1 MIPQGYKD
9 TKVGIIPEDWEVI
22 KLKDTAEVGFS
33 NVDKKTLPEEDAVF
47 LCNYLDVYNNDF
59 INRNINFMPAT
70 ATEKEIE
77 KFTLIKGDVLL
88 TKDSETPDD
97 IAIPSVV
104 IENLENVLCGYHLA
118 MLRPNPNK
126 VQSVYLSKLLLS
138 KPVNNQFVRLAN
150 GLTRFGLNISAFEK
164 VIITIPPLREQ
175 QKIEEILTTVDAD
188 IEKTDAITK
197 ETQQLKKGLMQKF
210 FVRKA
215 FTLMKL
221 AKSEK
226 TNLKPIYFKDFG
238 RIITGTTPSTKV
250 EKYYNPPTYMF
261 AGPAD
266 LGKKKI
272 IFETEKYISEDG
284 FSVSRR
290 LPENAVMVVCIGAT
304 IGKVGITSEPCTTN
318 QQINSI
324 VPKKEF
330 PTDYVYYVL
339 SGAKNYLAAFS
350 GDTATPILNKGEFGR
365 IVVFVH
371 KDYNKRVEITSILSE
386 LDTKIENEQNTKA
399 ELEQLKKGL
408 SQVLLTGKVRV
419 KI

>member
-1 MIPQGYKD
+1 MMEEFKPTLLSNINNIIPQRGHQLKEFRNIPNNWDLVKTQGVFSLEYGKGLKEDIRDGGEFPVVGSAGVVGYHSKSIVKGAGIVVGRKGSAGLAVYIEDDFWAID
-9 TKVGIIPEDWEVI
+9 TTYYVKSKIDVNMKWLFSIIDYMKWSRLCEGTVPGLNRNDVYQLYFPLPSLTEQNKISEI
-22 KLKDTAEVGFS
+22 LSA
-33 NVDKKTLPEEDAVF
+33 VDDAV
-47 LCNYLDVYNNDF
+47 
-59 INRNINFMPAT
+59 
-70 ATEKEIE
+70 
-77 KFTLIKGDVLL
+77 
-88 TKDSETPDD
+88 
-97 IAIPSVV
+97 
-104 IENLENVLCGYHLA
+104 EN
-118 MLRPNPNK
+118 
-126 VQSVYLSKLLLS
+126 S
-138 KPVNNQFVRLAN
+138 
-150 GLTRFGLNISAFEK
+150 
-164 VIITIPPLREQ
+164 
-175 QKIEEILTTVDAD
+175 
-188 IEKTDAITK
+188 DAIIK
-197 ETQQLKKGLMQKF
+197 ETEQLKKGLMQKF

-290 LPENAVMVVCIGAT
+290 LPKNAVMVVCIGAT

-350 GDTATPILNKGEFGR
+350 GNTATPILNKGEFGQ
-365 IVVFVH
+365 IVVFIH